1 MPRHIPGCKGLG
13 CLRIRPCRLC
23 ITAWRGRA
31 VSIPDISS
39 LLPSVYI
46 LGAGF
51 SRPAGLPLGSELFAK
66 GLHLGREKDGDLSG
80 IETQMWWYQNYKRA
94 AFGVELDE
102 ESIDVEDF
110 MSFVDLRLKLGL
122 SVDATYIDQGYIQ
135 FRDPFK
141 NWMRYFI
148 AWTIHLAQEAI
159 SPENRALYIEFAKRL
174 KPGDIVITFNYDT
187 LLESAL
193 EEVGREYRHIFYAH
207 PGLNWRET
215 SQKSKW
221 GGSKVILLK
230 MHGSIDWFDK
240 SYFLYCNNGRLRPY
254 PDYKCG
260 AHPIFDSSQF
270 ELRSLVGSDRSA
282 DDPLSNVY
290 RVENLKEYFSFD
302 DSLSHDVPLVVSPS
316 YHKLLFINPLL
327 EFWHGL
333 GSAGTSISGLTIIG
347 YSLPLYDDYAR
358 LALYYLAGRRT
369 KVVDYLQTPDEIQ
382 KYRENYKFLNWDNAE
397 CHFDGFNMEAIKMIF
412 DE

>member
-1 MPRHIPGCKGLG
+1 MSK
-13 CLRIRPCRLC
+13 
-23 ITAWRGRA
+23 
-31 VSIPDISS
+31 SS
-39 LLPSVYI
+39 MSTLLPSVFV

-51 SRPAGLPLGSELFAK
+51 SRPAGLPLGTELFSRVF
-66 GLHLGREKDGDLSG
+66 HLGREKYGDLSAL
-80 IETQMWWYQNYKRA
+80 ETQMWRYQIYKRA

-122 SVDATYIDQGYIQ
+122 SIDGTSIDEGYIQ

-148 AWTIHLAQEAI
+148 AWTIHLAQEAV
-159 SPENRALYIEFAKRL
+159 SPDDRALYNEFAKRL

-193 EEVGREYRHIFYAH
+193 NEVSREYRLVFYSH
-207 PGLNWRET
+207 PGLDWQQT
-215 SQKSKW
+215 SLKSKW
-221 GGSKVILLK
+221 GGSEVILLK

-240 SYFLYCNNGRLRPY
+240 SYFLYCNNGRPRAY

-260 AHPIFDSSQF
+260 AHPIFDSNQF
-270 ELRSLVGSDRSA
+270 EPRSLIKSDRSA
-282 DDPLSNVY
+282 DDPLSNIY
-290 RVENLKEYFSFD
+290 RVENLTDYFSFD
-302 DSLSHDVPLVVSPS
+302 DNLSHDIPLVVSPS

-333 GSAGTSISGLTIIG
+333 GFVGNSISSLTIIG
-347 YSLPLYDDYAR
+347 YSLPSYDDYAR
-358 LALYYLAGRRT
+358 LALYYLTGQRT
-369 KVVDYLQTPDEIQ
+369 KVVDYLQTPEKIQ
-382 KYRENYKFLNWDNAE
+382 EYKENYRFLNWDTTE
-397 CHFDGFNMEAIKMIF
+397 CYFDGFNMEAIEMIF
-412 DE
+412 AE